1 MKILHPFIWLALSAP
16 VLGLACASDSD
27 DLGAG
32 ANAIGGS
39 QAKPPR
45 PPAGPGAGAT
55 TAGGSSATSNGF
67 EVIFLG
73 SQSNADGT
81 STWRYRVDET
91 PCAKDLSNWVLE
103 VFDCA
108 VVSASPE
115 PNEVVHP
122 DPNAK
127 LTGVKWETGGGF
139 ASGEFSVTV
148 SGPARAATIRFAVKG
163 PDVVLGET
171 TGPRCG
177 DAAAPPVADPSTGS
191 RGNNRCPDAS
201 VPRRDAA
208 PPPPPP
214 PTVDAGSDGQVCTLT
229 CSEGMPCPPRFLC
242 DPQGCCQPE
251 IR

>member
-1 MKILHPFIWLALSAP
+1 MKYLQPFIWIALSAP
-16 VLGLACASDSD
+16 VLALACSSSSD
-27 DLGAG
+27 DLGNG

-39 QAKPPR
+39 QAKP
-45 PPAGPGAGAT
+45 AGSPGAGAT
-55 TAGGSSATSNGF
+55 TSSGAFATSNGF

-73 SQSNADGT
+73 SQINPDGT
-81 STWRYRVDET
+81 STWRYRVNET
-91 PCAKDLSNWVLE
+91 PCAQDLSNWVLE

-108 VVSASPE
+108 IVSASPE
-115 PNEVVHP
+115 PNEVVRP

-139 ASGEFSVTV
+139 SSGEFAVTV
-148 SGPARAATIRFAVKG
+148 SGFARADTVRFAVKG
-163 PDVVLGET
+163 PDVVLGQT

-177 DAAAPPVADPSTGS
+177 DAAAPPADPRTGS

-201 VPRRDAA
+201 VPRNDAS

-214 PTVDAGSDGQVCTLT
+214 PPPVDAGSDGGTCTMI
-229 CSEGMPCPPRFLC
+229 CDEEVPCPLHHLC
-242 DPQGCCQPE
+242 DLQGCCQPV

>member
-16 VLGLACASDSD
+16 VLALACSSGSD
-27 DLGAG
+27 DVGSG
-32 ANAIGGS
+32 ENAIGGS
-39 QAKPPR
+39 QGKP
-45 PPAGPGAGAT
+45 AASPGAGSTNAN
-55 TAGGSSATSNGF
+55 SFATSNGF

-73 SQSNADGT
+73 SQTNADGT
-81 STWRYRVDET
+81 STWRYRVNET
-91 PCAKDLSNWVLE
+91 PCAQDLSNWVLE
-103 VFDCA
+103 IFDCS

-115 PNEVVHP
+115 PNEFVHP

-139 ASGEFSVTV
+139 ASGEFAVTV
-148 SGPARAATIRFAVKG
+148 SGPARAETIRFAVKG

-177 DAAAPPVADPSTGS
+177 DAAAPPVAPPTGT
-191 RGNNRCPDAS
+191 RGKDRCPDAS
-201 VPRRDAA
+201 VPRSDAA

-214 PTVDAGSDGQVCTLT
+214 PPPPAVDAGADGATCTMT
-229 CSEGMPCPPRFLC
+229 CSEEVPCPSRFYC
-242 DPQGCCQPE
+242 DVQGCCQFE